1 MFALFAVA
9 AGTNVPTPLLLVYQE
24 RLGLSAEVLT
34 ALFGCYA
41 AGLVPAL
48 LLAGQLSDRLG
59 RRRVAIPGIVLSGLA
74 SLAFAAAGDSL
85 SLLFTA
91 RFLQGVVS
99 GVVFS
104 VGSAWVSELSAA
116 SGEGAGGRRAAFA
129 MTAGFALGPLTSG
142 LLGEFGPAP
151 TVLPYLVHTALVA
164 VGLGFALGLPETVD
178 LHAVH
183 RSRGRARRQVPLI
196 QPGDGLLVATVLAP
210 VAVCV
215 YAFPSSVI
223 SAVPLLVDLPYG
235 GVAVTGL
242 LAGVTLG
249 AGTLVAPLQRPPRPV
264 DGGRRGRT
272 RHGRLRGRGGLRD
285 HRLAPLARRH
295 RTPAG
300 VRRRPLPGR
309 RPHAHRPAGGPD
321 APRRADRA
329 VPRRARI
336 SASPSRSSWRWARGR
351 RPRRCR
357 WRWRRCSPDCS
368 SSACCRS
375 PGAAGSRPRSAT
387 APPPEGR
394 GRRRASGDGVS
405 RRSSPRTRPRRPRP
419 GPWRH
424 PARRPAGARS
434 SPGSATCRSRSPGS
448 GRRGRRCR
456 PPPGR

>member
-1 MFALFAVA
+1 MSWKRAVFALFAVA
-9 AGTNVPTPLLLVYQE
+9 AGTNVPTPLLLVYQV

-85 SLLFTA
+85 TLLFAA

-104 VGSAWVSELSAA
+104 VGSAWVSELSLA

-129 MTAGFALGPLTSG
+129 MTAGFSLGPLTSG

-151 TVLPYLVHTALVA
+151 TVLPYLVHTGLVA
-164 VGLGFALGLPETVD
+164 VGLAFALGLPETVD
-178 LHAVH
+178 LHAAH
-183 RSRGRARRQVPLI
+183 RSPGSGHPAVPLI

-249 AGTLVAPLQRPPRPV
+249 AGTLVAPLQRPLGRWTAVVGAALGTAGFAAAAAFASTGWLPWLVVTAPLLGS
-264 DGGRRGRT
+264 GGGLSLAAGLT
-272 RHGRLRGRGGLRD
+272 LTGRLAAPT
-285 HRLAPLARRH
+285 RLGALTALFLAC
-295 RTPAG
+295 AYLG
-300 VRRRPLPGR
+300 F
-309 RPHAHRPAGGPD
+309 
-321 APRRADRA
+321 A
-329 VPRRARI
+329 VPFVMAVGARA
-336 SASPSRSSWRWARGR
+336 
-351 RPRRCR
+351 
-357 WRWRRCSPDCS
+357 S
-368 SSACCRS
+368 SSVV
-375 PGAAGSRPRSAT
+375 PLGV
-387 APPPEGR
+387 
-394 GRRRASGDGVS
+394 ASLLTGLLVL
-405 RRSSPRTRPRRPRP
+405 RLL
-419 GPWRH
+419 
-424 PARRPAGARS
+424 PAARS
-434 SPGSATCRSRSPGS
+434 
-448 GRRGRRCR
+448 GRL
-456 PPPGR
+456 

>member
-9 AGTNVPTPLLLVYQE
+9 AGTNVPTPLLLVYQQ
-24 RLGLSAEVLT
+24 RLGLSPEVLT

-48 LLAGQLSDRLG
+48 LLAGGLSDRLG

-104 VGSAWVSELSAA
+104 VGSAWVGELSLA

-129 MTAGFALGPLTSG
+129 MTAGFSLGPLTSG

-151 TVLPYLVHTALVA
+151 TVLPYLVHAALVA
-164 VGLGFALGLPETVD
+164 VGLTLALPLPETVD
-178 LHAVH
+178 LLPPPVDGHTTP
-183 RSRGRARRQVPLI
+183 STPLI
-196 QPGDGLLVATVLAP
+196 PTGHGLIFATALAP

-249 AGTLVAPLQRPPRPV
+249 AGTVVAPLQR
-264 DGGRRGRT
+264 
-272 RHGRLRGRGGLRD
+272 RLGPWTAVVGAALGAAGFAAAAAFATT
-285 HRLAPLARRH
+285 HRLAWLILTAPLLGSGGGLCLAAGLTLTARLAAP
-295 RTPAG
+295 T
-300 VRRRPLPGR
+300 RRGALTALFLAVAYLGF
-309 RPHAHRPAGGPD
+309 
-321 APRRADRA
+321 A
-329 VPRRARI
+329 VPFLMAVIARAT
-336 SASPSRSSWRWARGR
+336 
-351 RPRRCR
+351 
-357 WRWRRCSPDCS
+357 
-368 SSACCRS
+368 SSAM
-375 PGAAGSRPRSAT
+375 PLGIAAVVT
-387 APPPEGR
+387 
-394 GRRRASGDGVS
+394 GVLALRLLPVARS
-405 RRSSPRTRPRRPRP
+405 RRL
-419 GPWRH
+419 
-424 PARRPAGARS
+424 
-434 SPGSATCRSRSPGS
+434 
-448 GRRGRRCR
+448 
-456 PPPGR
+456 